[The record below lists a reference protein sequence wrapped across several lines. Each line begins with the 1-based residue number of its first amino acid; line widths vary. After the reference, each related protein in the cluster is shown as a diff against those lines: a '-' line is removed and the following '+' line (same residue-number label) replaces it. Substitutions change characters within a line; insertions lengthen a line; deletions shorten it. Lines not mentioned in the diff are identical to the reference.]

1 MEGESKYND
10 IACIIFA
17 GGKSKRMGE
26 DKALLPFGKKK
37 SLAQFQ
43 YEKFKPYFTNIY
55 ISTKYKN
62 KFDFDANFIEDI
74 AFYEKDDP
82 SLPIY
87 SPAVAMYSVF
97 KKYRFRK
104 IFAISV
110 DTPFFGI
117 EHFKK
122 LYENDNSSLDIIIP
136 RSKEGIHPLCSIYKN
151 SCEDELLKMI
161 EQDVHKLRILTKI
174 LNTEYIDFEE
184 EKPFFNLNDKKTYYK
199 ALKELS
205 N

>member
-1 MEGESKYND
+1 MEGESKYTD

-17 GGKSKRMGE
+17 GGKSRRMGE
-26 DKALLPFGKKK
+26 DKALLPFGGKN

-43 YEKFKPYFTNIY
+43 FEKFKPYFTNIH
-55 ISTKYKN
+55 ISTKHKD
-62 KFDFDANFIEDI
+62 KFDFKANFIEDI

-82 SLPIY
+82 LSAVH

-97 KKYRFRK
+97 KKYSFKK

-110 DTPFFGI
+110 DTPFFNI

-136 RSKEGIHPLCSIYKN
+136 RTKEGIHPLCSIYKN

-174 LNTEYIDFEE
+174 LNTEYIDFED
-184 EKPFFNLNDKKTYYK
+184 EKPFINLNDKKTYLE
-199 ALKELS
+199 ALEMK